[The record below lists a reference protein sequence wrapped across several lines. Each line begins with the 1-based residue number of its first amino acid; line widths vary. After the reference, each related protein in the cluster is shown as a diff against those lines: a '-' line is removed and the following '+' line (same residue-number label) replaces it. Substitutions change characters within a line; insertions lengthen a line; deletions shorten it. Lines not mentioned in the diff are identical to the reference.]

1 LKTGQILFFVFLNF
15 AYAQEGNERKKK
27 IVDFDAT
34 QFSIEDFKIYS
45 NAVKDFQVWKSTT
58 LTAPASNSKGSL
70 LLRIKNSSS
79 KIPIEFLFKSSFEFE
94 DFVDALEFT
103 FYSSGSNS
111 ELYFY
116 FDDTKFIRHKI
127 LVSNLKEEGWKSVTV
142 SLPKIVSQ
150 IDYVN
155 FKKSKTF
162 FVGLIIETNNLP
174 NLAEFIIGFD
184 NINGFF
190 KPKILLP

>member
-1 LKTGQILFFVFLNF
+1 MKTGSIIFFVFLNF
-15 AYAQEGNERKKK
+15 AFAQEGNTVKKK

-58 LTAPASNSKGSL
+58 LTAPTTNSKSSL

-79 KIPIEFLFKSSFEFE
+79 KIPIEFLFKTSYEFE
-94 DFVDALEFT
+94 EFVEAIEFT

-116 FDDTKFIRHKI
+116 FDDTKFARHKI
-127 LVSNLKEEGWKSVTV
+127 FVSKLDEEGWKTVTV
-142 SLPKIVSQ
+142 TLPKIVSQ
-150 IDYVN
+150 MDYIS
-155 FKKSKTF
+155 FRKSKTTL
-162 FVGLIIETNNLP
+162 VGLVIETSKFP

-184 NINGFF
+184 SIHGFF
-190 KPKILLP
+190 KSKILLP